1 MEKKVMSSAGSWNG
15 TARRVASVWFPS
27 FATDRLCRKNAA
39 WRANPLATVS
49 DGNVQRIAA
58 VNTPAQANGI
68 APGMTLADARALVPQ
83 LAVLPA
89 DPAGDARTLGRLADW
104 CIRYTPWVSVD
115 REDQCGSAGLWLDI
129 TGCAHLLG
137 GEAELI
143 GDLETRLGALGFA
156 ARAAV
161 ADTSGAAW
169 AWARFAAIA
178 SPEDAVIPPGE
189 QRTALAGLPAAGL
202 RLGPETGTM
211 LQSLG
216 LRRIGDL
223 YRFTRTSL
231 PVRFGALLLRR
242 LDQAL
247 DGGEPLSPRQPPVA
261 CRAVLNFAEPILEAA
276 SISAATHRL
285 LHDLSGQLASRA
297 QGSRRFALTAYRSD
311 GTTNSLAI
319 GTGTPTRDAA
329 HLVRLFA
336 ERLERIAP
344 GCGIDAMTLA
354 AATTE
359 PLGAQQ
365 AQLADRQSMT
375 VDLTQL
381 FDVLG
386 TRLGHAQ
393 VMRLAAQASHVP
405 ERAVRRIPAAAQPAP
420 AALPETPRPL
430 RLFPR
435 PEPIEAS
442 ALLPD
447 EPPFQFIWRGIVH
460 RVVRAQGPERIAGE
474 WWRDR
479 GPTRDYYQV
488 EDTDGRRFWL
498 YRDHIYQPQAT
509 RWFLHGLFG

>member
-1 MEKKVMSSAGSWNG
+1 MN
-15 TARRVASVWFPS
+15 
-27 FATDRLCRKNAA
+27 
-39 WRANPLATVS
+39 

-68 APGMTLADARALVPQ
+68 APGMTLADARALVPT

-89 DPAGDARTLGRLADW
+89 DPAADARALGRLADW
-104 CIRYTPWVSVD
+104 CIRYTPWTAVD

-129 TGCAHLLG
+129 TGCAHLFG
-137 GEAELI
+137 GESALI
-143 GDLETRLGALGFA
+143 RDIEARLRTFGFA
-156 ARAAV
+156 ARAAI
-161 ADTSGAAW
+161 ADTPGAVW

-178 SPEDAVIPPGE
+178 SPSEAVIAPGA
-189 QRTALAGLPAAGL
+189 QRAALAGLPTAGL
-202 RLGPETGTM
+202 RLDAETIAL
-211 LQSLG
+211 LQGLG

-223 YRFTRTSL
+223 YRVPRASL
-231 PVRFGALLLRR
+231 PARFGALLLHR

-247 DGGEPLSPRQPPVA
+247 DGGEPLSPRQPPSA
-261 CRAVLNFAEPILEAA
+261 CRAVLNFPEPILEAA
-276 SISAATHRL
+276 SIAAATQRL
-285 LHDLSGQLASRA
+285 LHDLCGQLARREH
-297 QGSRRFALTAYRSD
+297 GSRRFALTAYRSD
-311 GTTNSLAI
+311 GTTDSLAV
-319 GTGTPTRDAA
+319 GTGMPTRDAA
-329 HLVRLFA
+329 HLARLFA
-336 ERLERIAP
+336 GRLERIAP

-354 AATTE
+354 AAEVE

-365 AQLADRQSMT
+365 VPLADRQTPT

-393 VMRLAAQASHVP
+393 VMRLAARASHVP
-405 ERAVRRIPAAAQPAP
+405 ERAVRRIPAAAQPSP
-420 AALPETPRPL
+420 VALPDTPRPL

-460 RVVRAQGPERIAGE
+460 RVARAQGPERIAGE
-474 WWRDR
+474 WWRGR
-479 GPTRDYYQV
+479 GLTRDYYQV
-488 EDTDGRRFWL
+488 EDTSGRRFWL
-498 YRDHIYQPQAT
+498 YRDHIRQPQET